1 MPRKPGGKYKGKC
14 GREKGPASIALD
26 LENKRRAAYEK
37 NLKSL
42 QEQRN
47 KMVLQECGMMSAE
60 EEERQRKM
68 DKIAQMFGSGKK
80 GTLTKFWKNWRI
92 GITESKKTRA
102 LDERKTCWKQS
113 CNFCSDME
121 VHLKTRAGDFAPQHC
136 RKCTMFWDTTFGHED
151 DTVERDPAA
160 AARDRPAI
168 VNELRACACCGADVG
183 LPVAGCRC
191 YLMVKDAGFMSPSE
205 HSPDAS
211 TAAFAK
217 TVGTPAAKNQGSPTD
232 QKSMLGSTMSTMAPS
247 ALGSTMLGSTLGT
260 TLGSM
265 ASRMFGMS
273 KSASGPLFPGSPHS
287 PALKKLKTLSADENW
302 VKLRNSSSQGALLE
316 YDPSIPFMLTP
327 QQKFEESR
335 RVWSDELTNMA
346 GSPGNRQRSG
356 TIGLP
361 KDALPALS
369 VKERKKMLRQTALP
383 VYDTDGFVF
392 EEVAHWRTGQKALL
406 NSHLMTCMVVGDGAF
421 ARGAPKANNR
431 PTM

>member
-14 GREKGPASIALD
+14 GREKGPASIALE
-26 LENKRRAAYEK
+26 LENKRRAQYEK

-42 QEQRN
+42 QEKRN
-47 KMVLQECGMMSAE
+47 KALEKECGMMSAE

-80 GTLTKFWKNWRI
+80 GTLTKFWKNWKL
-92 GITESKKTRA
+92 GMAESRKTRA

-121 VHLKTRAGDFAPQHC
+121 VHQKSRAGDFGPHHC

-168 VNELRACACCGADVG
+168 CNELRACACCGADVG
-183 LPVAGCRC
+183 LPIGGCRC

-205 HSPDAS
+205 HSPDEPY
-211 TAAFAK
+211 AAISQ
-217 TVGTPAAKNQGSPTD
+217 TLGTPAAKDQG
-232 QKSMLGSTMSTMAPS
+232 KSMLASTMSTMAPS
-247 ALGSTMLGSTLGT
+247 TLGSTVLGSTFGT

-273 KSASGPLFPGSPHS
+273 KSASGPLPGSPIS

-302 VKLRNSSSQGALLE
+302 AKLRNSSSQGALAPLE
-316 YDPSIPFMLTP
+316 YDPSLPFMLTP

-346 GSPGNRQRSG
+346 GSPKNRARSG

-369 VKERKKMLRQTALP
+369 VKERKKLLKQTALP
-383 VYDTDGFVF
+383 VYDTDGFIF

-431 PTM
+431 PTI